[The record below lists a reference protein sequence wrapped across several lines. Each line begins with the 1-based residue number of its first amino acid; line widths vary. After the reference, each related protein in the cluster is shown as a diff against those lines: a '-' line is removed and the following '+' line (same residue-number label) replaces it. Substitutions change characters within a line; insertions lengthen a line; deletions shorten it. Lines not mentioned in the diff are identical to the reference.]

1 MTSTPENPVSDP
13 SAKSPGLK
21 VSLTGIQP
29 SGRAVSIEEGGAVH
43 LGNYFGAIRPA
54 IRLAQQYHGM
64 YFIADYHALIGQRE
78 PAALRENV
86 RDVAA
91 TWLAAGLDPQRTVL
105 FRQSAVPEVFEL
117 AWIFGCIVATGQ
129 LERGHAYKDALDRG
143 EAPSAGLFNYPLLM
157 AADIVLYDSDV
168 VPVGADQRQHLE
180 LTRDIAVRM
189 NHLYGEGTV
198 VVPEALIADAPIV
211 PGFDGR
217 KMSKSY
223 GNTIPLFAPSKAL
236 RTAILKVKS
245 DSTPLETPKEPEG
258 ALVYELFKLVA
269 EPEQQ
274 AALASKLRAGN
285 YGWGHAKQELFE
297 ALDKHLA
304 PLRER
309 YVELRQHPERIDAV
323 LEQGAERARARA
335 RVTLK
340 RVRRAIGID

>member
-1 MTSTPENPVSDP
+1 
-13 SAKSPGLK
+13 L
-21 VSLTGIQP
+21 
-29 SGRAVSIEEGGAVH
+29 
-43 LGNYFGAIRPA
+43 
-54 IRLAQQYHGM
+54 
-64 YFIADYHALIGQRE
+64 
-78 PAALRENV
+78 
-86 RDVAA
+86 
-91 TWLAAGLDPQRTVL
+91 L

-117 AWIFGCIVATGQ
+117 SWVFGCILAAGQ

-157 AADIVLYDSDV
+157 AADIVLYDADV

-180 LTRDIAVRM
+180 LARDIAVRM

-198 VVPEALIADAPIV
+198 VVPQPVITNAPIV

-236 RTAILKVKS
+236 RSAIMKVKS
-245 DSTPLETPKEPEG
+245 DSTALELPKEPEG

-269 EPEQQ
+269 TKEQQ
-274 AALASKLRAGN
+274 AALAAKLRAGN

-297 ALDKHLA
+297 VLDEQLA
-304 PLRER
+304 PMRER
-309 YVELRQHPERIDAV
+309 YLELRQRPEEIDAV
-323 LEQGAERARARA
+323 LEAGALQARLRARR
-335 RVTLK
+335 TMG